1 VAIDGGFIREPQ
13 RRVWIEN
20 QRKLDLAMRLFNEG
34 RYTILE
40 FLTSTRHVTPTFGVS
55 RPQAVHNIITNTEP
69 PPFASTSQTELQ
81 LQQSVNLPQHQT
93 NHSLSNSLPLP
104 ANPVNSTNQQDQP
117 VDDHQNNHLAL
128 QARARELLIQRR
140 VNGAEI
146 TS

>member
-20 QRKLDLAMRLFNEG
+20 QRKLDLATRLFNEG

-55 RPQAVHNIITNTEP
+55 RPQIVHNTTTANTEP
-69 PPFASTSQTELQ
+69 
-81 LQQSVNLPQHQT
+81 
-93 NHSLSNSLPLP
+93 P
-104 ANPVNSTNQQDQP
+104 ANPVNSTNQHTEP
-117 VDDHQNNHLAL
+117 VDHQNNHLAL
-128 QARARELLIQRR
+128 QARAREWLVQRR